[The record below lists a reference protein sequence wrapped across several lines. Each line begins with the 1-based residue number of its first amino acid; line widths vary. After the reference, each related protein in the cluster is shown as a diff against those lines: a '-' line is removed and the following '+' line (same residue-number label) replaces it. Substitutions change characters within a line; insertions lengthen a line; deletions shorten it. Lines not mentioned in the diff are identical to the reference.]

1 MVNALHNLVSVN
13 WGYQHLHSNG
23 TVWFFKKLI
32 HLTSH
37 ACITCQG
44 ILIRLIARWQIVLAY
59 RHDEKAANQVSDGGV
74 RSHDFHGRLSAYS
87 ILSSWRNFVI
97 KLIKEKV
104 KWVQKSMRIRLKF
117 VDLFQ
122 LKLSKNFCFHISADP
137 EGTYTNIAKKTRF
150 PETGRFFRFFLLN
163 VYLKKAEDRSLY
175 FGNWLTD
182 GWSVYASLLSH
193 LFHVHIWKAT
203 EKRVK
208 PESNISKRLLFSRIW
223 IGKKTFEN
231 KEVWT
236 NG

>member
-1 MVNALHNLVSVN
+1 MRK
-13 WGYQHLHSNG
+13 Q
-23 TVWFFKKLI
+23 
-32 HLTSH
+32 LTKYS
-37 ACITCQG
+37 
-44 ILIRLIARWQIVLAY
+44 
-59 RHDEKAANQVSDGGV
+59 GV

-87 ILSSWRNFVI
+87 ILSSWRNFVL

-122 LKLSKNFCFHISADP
+122 LKLSLRIFVFISLLTQKERIQTLP
-137 EGTYTNIAKKTRF
+137 KKLVSQKQ
-150 PETGRFFRFFLLN
+150 GVFFRFFLLN

-175 FGNWLTD
+175 FGKWLTD
-182 GWSVYASLLSH
+182 GWSVYASLLS
-193 LFHVHIWKAT
+193 HVHIWKAT

-208 PESNISKRLLFSRIW
+208 PESNISKRLLYSRW
-223 IGKKTFEN
+223 ICKKTFEN